1 MITCERTNKLSPIP
15 IWRKVGRKIS
25 QIVAV
30 CSVGIALSL
39 ESGTAQT
46 TSSLVITSP
55 PVGSQT
61 SILAPKYPAAKYL
74 LIEKYNIH
82 ILGSPTVSDWF
93 MRETYDVLNNIVG
106 AMKYPADRAKFWG
119 FQAVLI
125 TDLDPD
131 LKTTGISSLAGH
143 RNSGGNGWSMF
154 NESIV
159 RVSAVDALYP
169 SLPAVYRGWETP
181 IHEFGHAVEATLNL
195 FDRTKAYH
203 AAYGYPTSGVEL
215 QESYAWALQTWFPT
229 AFQGTRNDLSIGMFN
244 YLSEVFDVNN
254 TWKPTYGERPAWQ
267 PVGPLGFTLG
277 TGQDGGIQ
285 MDNQGDVA
293 FGANGRFY
301 YSVALTGGINCNVS
315 TFGDPYVGVYK
326 CGFYRY
332 NSSIIPPVGY
342 TYCAAEGGSFNLLS
356 APSDVAYGSH
366 GNFRYL
372 HNKTGNVSFNTSTF
386 GGDPNYGV
394 LKGGFYKR
402 RPFSTAPV
410 GPAGYTWCSM
420 ENGSFTLPGVCDVAY
435 GANGKF
441 VYKSGKSRTVTFN
454 NSTYGPDPIGG
465 VAKSGFYR
473 QTAW

>member
-1 MITCERTNKLSPIP
+1 MITYEKTNTLSPLP
-15 IWRKVGRKIS
+15 CWRKVGKKMS

-46 TSSLVITSP
+46 ASSVVITSP

-61 SILAPKYPAAKYL
+61 SFLAPKYPATKYMK
-74 LIEKYNIH
+74 IEKYNIH
-82 ILGSPTVSDWF
+82 ILGSSTVSDWF
-93 MRETYDVLNNIVG
+93 MRETYDVLSNIVG
-106 AMKYPADRAKFWG
+106 AMRYPADRAKFSG

-125 TDLDPD
+125 TDLDPS
-131 LKTTGISSLAGH
+131 LFTTGVSSVVGH

-159 RVSAVDALYP
+159 RVSAVDSIRPYDAP
-169 SLPAVYRGWETP
+169 VYRGWETP

-195 FDRTKAYH
+195 FERTKAYH
-203 AAYGYPTSGVEL
+203 AAYGYPLSGDNL
-215 QESYAWALQTWFPT
+215 GESYAWALQTWFPT
-229 AFQGTRNDLSIGMFN
+229 APGSPRSSLRLGMYN
-244 YLSEVFDVNN
+244 CLSEVFDVNN
-254 TWKPTYGERPAWQ
+254 TWTPTYGPRPAWQ

-277 TGQDGGIQ
+277 TGENGGIQ
-285 MDNQGDVA
+285 MPTQGDVA
-293 FGANGRFY
+293 FGANGKFNY
-301 YSVALTGGINCNVS
+301 APAWTGGINCNVA
-315 TFGDPYVGVYK
+315 TFGDPIVGVYK
-326 CGFYRY
+326 CGFYRF
-332 NSSIIPPVGY
+332 NSSIIPPAGY
-342 TYCAAEGGSFNLLS
+342 TYCAADTGGFYLLN
-356 APSDVAYGSH
+356 ASDVAYGSN

-386 GGDPNYGV
+386 GGNPNSGS
-394 LKGGFYKR
+394 LNGGFYKR
-402 RPFSTAPV
+402 RPLATTPV
-410 GPAGYTWCSM
+410 GPANYTWCSM

-441 VYKSGKSRTVTFN
+441 VYKSGQSRTVTFN
-454 NSTYGPDPIGG
+454 NSNYGPDPIGG

>member
-1 MITCERTNKLSPIP
+1 M
-15 IWRKVGRKIS
+15 S

-74 LIEKYNIH
+74 KIEKYNIH
-82 ILGSPTVSDWF
+82 ILGSSTVSDWF
-93 MRETYDVLNNIVG
+93 MLETYDVLNNIVG
-106 AMKYPADRAKFWG
+106 AMKNPTDRAKFSG

-143 RNSGGNGWSMF
+143 RNSGGNGWSLF
-154 NESIV
+154 NESMV
-159 RVSAVDALYP
+159 RVSAVDSLYP
-169 SLPAVYRGWETP
+169 SAPAVYRGWETP

-195 FDRTKAYH
+195 FERTKAYH
-203 AAYGYPTSGVEL
+203 AAYLQPTSGVEL
-215 QESYAWALQTWFPT
+215 QESYAWGLQTWFPT
-229 AFQGTRNDLSIGMFN
+229 ASGGSRSNLAPWK
-244 YLSEVFDVNN
+244 YLYLAETFDANN
-254 TWKPTYGERPAWQ
+254 TWKPTFGPRPAWQ

-285 MDNQGDVA
+285 MVSQGDVA
-293 FGANGRFY
+293 FGANGKFNY
-301 YSVALTGGINCNVS
+301 IPAWTGGINCNVS
-315 TFGDPYVGVYK
+315 TFGDPCVGVYK

-332 NSSIIPPVGY
+332 NSSIIPPAGY
-342 TYCAAEGGSFNLLS
+342 TYCAADTGSFNLLN
-356 APSDVAYGSH
+356 ASDVAYGSH

-372 HNKTGNVSFNTSTF
+372 HNKTGSVSFNTSTF
-386 GGDPNYGV
+386 GDPNIGV

-402 RPFSTAPV
+402 RPFATAPV
-410 GPAGYTWCSM
+410 GPAGYTWCST
-420 ENGSFTLPGVCDVAY
+420 ENGSFTLPGICDVAY

-441 VYKSGKSRTVTFN
+441 VYKSGQSRTVTFN

-465 VAKSGFYR
+465 VAKSGFYK